1 MNSKE
6 FKNVKESIKISPT
19 PSSNSS
25 DRDGCDDA
33 RKINIGKA
41 MGESDDENLSGFD
54 SDSEDETQQHGNGR
68 WTASNDELAIKLYLF
83 NFKASQSSSN
93 NNLASC
99 FSPVSP
105 LDSMSGN
112 ILAVSSSNQIIPFGT
127 IRTGGVV
134 VKKIFTNTRERWRQ
148 QNVSGAF
155 AELRRIVPT
164 HPVDKKLSKNEIL
177 RAAIKYIRLL
187 TNVLEWQKQQEEN
200 SENIITNGAARTESQ
215 ISCVN
220 YIISKK
226 YDITN
231 PIDKLHHNRN
241 LLMIASTPNPFS
253 TLAGSTML
261 PKLIPPKLASSP
273 FFQNCKTSFI
283 KSEFLDH
290 KNLNVTTNIFG
301 HLLKTSSVCSARNF
315 INDAYQQ
322 NNVLN
327 FSMRFKS
334 EIKVENP
341 GVKSEDSDPN
351 NRSGK
356 RKSSPKSGQENPSK
370 KRRN

>member
-1 MNSKE
+1 MTRKTRLIRTLTVRKVE
-6 FKNVKESIKISPT
+6 KIRKSPIIFQFFQGSRMEDGGHLRRSLS
-19 PSSNSS
+19 PGSMSNSMT
-25 DRDGCDDA
+25 G
-33 RKINIGKA
+33 
-41 MGESDDENLSGFD
+41 NLLS
-54 SDSEDETQQHGNGR
+54 
-68 WTASNDELAIKLYLF
+68 L
-83 NFKASQSSSN
+83 
-93 NNLASC
+93 
-99 FSPVSP
+99 P
-105 LDSMSGN
+105 
-112 ILAVSSSNQIIPFGT
+112 SNQMIPFGT

-155 AELRRIVPT
+155 SELRRIVPT

-231 PIDKLHHNRN
+231 PIDKLQHNRN
-241 LLMIASTPNPFS
+241 LLMIAPTPNPFS
-253 TLAGSTML
+253 SLAGSTML
-261 PKLIPPKLASSP
+261 PKLVPPKLASSP

-283 KSEFLDH
+283 KSEFVDH

-301 HLLKTSSVCSARNF
+301 HLLKGASSTGARNLNSAADF
-315 INDAYQQ
+315 YHQ
-322 NNVLN
+322 NVLN

-341 GVKSEDSDPN
+341 GSRSDDSEGNAKSSL
-351 NRSGK
+351 K
-356 RKSSPKSGQENPSK
+356 RKASPKSGQENPSK